1 MDSAILPRLTGLQK
15 TLPKPSSAVAILSA
29 VKTLF
34 FAAIQNSVLFGIGS
48 DDRPMLSQFR
58 SADVLSGRHFV
69 RTALDV
75 LSGRRFVRT
84 SLDVLSGRRFVRTDL
99 CDIFFRRTSLDV
111 LSGRRFVR
119 TALDFFSG
127 YICQQHPGH
136 FLSLLVIFG
145 TSWHFLVMSGT
156 LGYFWYFFV
165 VSDDFFVLLIFSVV
179 LSGKF

>member
-1 MDSAILPRLTGLQK
+1 MFK
-15 TLPKPSSAVAILSA
+15 
-29 VKTLF
+29 
-34 FAAIQNSVLFGIGS
+34 IQVSRRFVRTALDI
-48 DDRPMLSQFR
+48 
-58 SADVLSGRHFV
+58 LSGRHFV
-69 RTALDV
+69 RTI
-75 LSGRRFVRT
+75 
-84 SLDVLSGRRFVRTDL
+84 L
-99 CDIFFRRTSLDV
+99 CEIFFRRTSLDV